1 MSFLPSS
8 SIRGDRSSSTALDIQ
23 YNNYGFDPGTNDPE
37 SSTMQSFL
45 QRRALR
51 RKLEQQ
57 FVTKHEKPEN
67 VWTHEGQYGYRE
79 GEIYTHPRE
88 RSDDLAAERRREHG
102 HRTFISG
109 PSLQPRHTAASH
121 LGREGDIE
129 GAEYDPELSTDP
141 HTINSAETL
150 GNTPDIMVTGVE
162 RPRPGVSTDL
172 ESDIESAKRNKLIV
186 VTFEG
191 EDDEMDPHNWTLR
204 RRMLVT
210 LLTALMGCVIF
221 WSSTIDATALPETRK
236 LYHTS
241 FEVQALPTAMF
252 LIGCGVGALITAP
265 ISEVIGRNLVY
276 IPTMIGFMLF
286 NMGAGLSQTIVQR
299 VVCRGLAGF
308 FGSAPAVLSAA
319 TLVDVWSRIERVYAF
334 PIYSIIIFIGPLVGP
349 TPGSFAVNAESV
361 SWRWVNWMT
370 IIFAGLV
377 LIPVVLFLPESYSP
391 ILLYWKAQELRR
403 LTGDDRYRSPLEF
416 RKATFAQRLRTS
428 LYRPLLLFATEPI
441 ILIHS
446 VYLTVLFMILFTFL
460 AGYISIYHIASHF
473 SPTSTALAFL
483 GILVG
488 VLLSLLTLPISM
500 WLLRREIYR
509 SRSRGQ
515 HRPDPEISLYMAMFG
530 APAIPISLFW
540 MGWTAK
546 LEISHWSPL
555 VASVFYGFG
564 TLCVF
569 VSGYQY
575 VSDAF
580 ESHATSALSSLQMT
594 RLVGAGVM
602 VIIGD
607 IMYTNLGV
615 GWTLTV
621 WGCLSA
627 LFMPVPYLLYWRG
640 YNLRQR
646 SWYARRHEHD

>member
-1 MSFLPSS
+1 
-8 SIRGDRSSSTALDIQ
+8 
-23 YNNYGFDPGTNDPE
+23 
-37 SSTMQSFL
+37 MQSFR
-45 QRRALR
+45 QHCTIR
-51 RKLEQQ
+51 RKLQQQ
-57 FVTKHEKPEN
+57 FVTKYEKPEN
-67 VWTHEGQYGYRE
+67 IWTHEGQYGYRE

-129 GAEYDPELSTDP
+129 GAEYDPELSTNP

-162 RPRPGVSTDL
+162 RPRPGVSTDS

-210 LLTALMGCVIF
+210 LLTSLMGCVIF
-221 WSSTIDATALPETRK
+221 WSSTIDATALRTTME

-241 FEVQALPTAMF
+241 FEVQTLPTGTWSTLAINHLNQTNRHYPAMF

-265 ISEVIGRNLVY
+265 ISEVIGRNFVY
-276 IPTMIGFMLF
+276 IPTLIGFMLF
-286 NMGAGLSQTIVQR
+286 EVGAGLSQTIVQR
-299 VVCRGLAGF
+299 IVCRGLAGF

-319 TLVDVWSRIERVYAF
+319 TLVDVWSRIERVYIF
-334 PIYSIIIFIGPLVGP
+334 PIYSIIIFTGPLVGP
-349 TPGSFAVNAESV
+349 TPGAFVVNAESV
-361 SWRWVNWMT
+361 SWRWVDWMT

-416 RKATFAQRLRTS
+416 RKATFTHRLRAS
-428 LYRPLLLFATEPI
+428 LYRPLQLFATEPI

-446 VYLTVLFMILFTFL
+446 VYLTVLFMILYTFL

-488 VLLSLLTLPISM
+488 VLLSLLILPISM

-509 SRSRGQ
+509 SRGRGE

-530 APAIPISLFW
+530 APAVPISLFW
-540 MGWTAK
+540 MGWTTR
-546 LEISHWSPL
+546 LEISYWSPL

-569 VSGYQY
+569 VSAYQY

-602 VIIGD
+602 AIVGD
-607 IMYTNLGV
+607 IMYKHLGV
-615 GWTLTV
+615 GWTLTL

-640 YNLRQR
+640 YKIRQR

>member
-1 MSFLPSS
+1 
-8 SIRGDRSSSTALDIQ
+8 
-23 YNNYGFDPGTNDPE
+23 
-37 SSTMQSFL
+37 MQSFL
-45 QRRALR
+45 QHRVLR

-102 HRTFISG
+102 RRTFISG
-109 PSLQPRHTAASH
+109 PSLQPRHSAASH

-129 GAEYDPELSTDP
+129 GAEYDPDLSTDP

-162 RPRPGVSTDL
+162 RPRPGFSTDS
-172 ESDIESAKRNKLIV
+172 ESDIESVKRNKLVV

-221 WSSTIDATALPETRK
+221 WSSTIDTTALPKTRK
-236 LYHTS
+236 VYHTS
-241 FEVQALPTAMF
+241 FEVQTLPT
-252 LIGCGVGALITAP
+252 GALITAP
-265 ISEVIGRNLVY
+265 ISEVIGRNPVY

-286 NMGAGLSQTIVQR
+286 NTGAGLAQTIVQR

-334 PIYSIIIFIGPLVGP
+334 PIYSIIIFIGPIVGP
-349 TPGSFAVNAESV
+349 TPGSFAVDAESV
-361 SWRWVNWMT
+361 SWRWVDWMT

-416 RKATFAQRLRTS
+416 RKATFAHRLRAS

-446 VYLTVLFMILFTFL
+446 VYLTVLFMILYTFL
-460 AGYISIYHIASHF
+460 AGYVSIYHMASHF

-488 VLLSLLTLPISM
+488 VLLSLLILPISM

-509 SRSRGQ
+509 SRRRGE

-530 APAIPISLFW
+530 APAVPISLFW
-540 MGWTAK
+540 MGWTAE
-546 LEISHWSPL
+546 LEFSYWSPL

-564 TLCVF
+564 TVCIF

-594 RLVGAGVM
+594 RLVGAGAM
-602 VIIGD
+602 VIVAE

-615 GWTLTV
+615 GWTLTL

-627 LFMPVPYLLYWRG
+627 LFTPVPYLLYWRG